1 MYMNRVSF
9 GMLLIFLIIFSIGP
23 AIANNH
29 LAKDNR
35 LGTEN
40 TINQKTMA
48 MKEGSVYSDCFQEDF
63 NKSVTNSL
71 LNSED
76 SSPQADSGQKDG
88 CKLVMGADGQYAK
101 VNCQADKAVRKEEP
115 AKAKK
120 AAASVKSGGKNKKG
134 AAKKCTMPEDE
145 GKFVIVHATAYTDL
159 VNKKMCRSRTALN
172 TKPRWGIVAVD
183 PRLIP
188 LGSKIYIKNMGWFTA
203 EDTGGSV
210 KGKRIDIYY
219 PTKREALRFGAK
231 RLHIKVIP
239 KKRKNYKL

>member
-63 NKSVTNSL
+63 NK
-71 LNSED
+71 
-76 SSPQADSGQKDG
+76 
-88 CKLVMGADGQYAK
+88 
-101 VNCQADKAVRKEEP
+101 AVRKEEA

-145 GKFVIVHATAYTDL
+145 GKFVIVHATAY
-159 VNKKMCRSRTALN
+159 
-172 TKPRWGIVAVD
+172 
-183 PRLIP
+183 
-188 LGSKIYIKNMGWFTA
+188 
-203 EDTGGSV
+203 
-210 KGKRIDIYY
+210 
-219 PTKREALRFGAK
+219 
-231 RLHIKVIP
+231 
-239 KKRKNYKL
+239 